1 MDIGSHLLKMIASST
16 AKIHGH
22 YDFFTGLI
30 TLDKFTENDLPLI
43 ESALIK
49 SPPPTNAPEA
59 ITLRDIRALI
69 KHEVTHFLDHLTT
82 IWGIEFLYRRSRL
95 VESLMHVGA
104 DAQQPLGVYL
114 LNATELQMHGDLIK
128 IHKDIAF
135 DKCDVV
141 RHQLVQSRLYGPIII
156 VKFFQNDD
164 LVCDVP
170 LSMLSLLEANAIANE
185 YLARFDDLTHM
196 DQEDR
201 VIAEKAV
208 ERRLHKILNEPNL
221 AEYSVL
227 IRLAKI
233 HFTFFDTRQLLSYM
247 SVLVNFCLNASIFS
261 LGAITE
267 NIRHS
272 FGNRNIGDGIWADL
286 CRGMSRHVIAFKTIM
301 FMYNWIHTSSPEKR
315 QNLVRVMV
323 SDPYHAIELFW
334 DEHRRSKFN
343 GGQFEKTA
351 SLQILKAGNFEEDFS
366 VCSQAIEKN
375 RRWAQQRNLRGCDFD
390 EIACIDILLGDDSVV
405 SCPQR
410 IDFDVTAHSYKIVGP
425 YTKFD
430 YLTKDSV
437 SKFHMPPELASAM
450 IENILTQKEAAQAR
464 MRRPKK

>member
-1 MDIGSHLLKMIASST
+1 MIASST

-49 SPPPTNAPEA
+49 SPPPTNTPDA
-59 ITLRDIRALI
+59 ISLRDIRALI

-104 DAQQPLGVYL
+104 DVQQPLGVYL
-114 LNATELQMHGDLIK
+114 LNATELQMHADLVK
-128 IHKDIAF
+128 VHKDIAF
-135 DKCDVV
+135 DECDVV
-141 RHQLVQSRLYGPIII
+141 RHQLVRSKLYGPIII
-156 VKFFQNDD
+156 VKFFQNDV

-170 LSMLSLLEANAIANE
+170 LSMLSLLEANALANE
-185 YLARFDDLTHM
+185 YLSRFDDLIHM
-196 DQEDR
+196 DQEAR

-208 ERRLHKILNEPNL
+208 ERRLHKILNEPDL

-233 HFTFFDTRQLLSYM
+233 HFTFFDSRQLLSYM
-247 SVLVNFCLNASIFS
+247 SILVNFCLNASISS
-261 LGAITE
+261 LGTITE

-272 FGNRNIGDGIWADL
+272 FENKNIGDGIWADL

-301 FMYNWIHTSSPEKR
+301 FMYNWIHTSLPEKSK
-315 QNLVRVMV
+315 NLVRLMV
-323 SDPYHAIELFW
+323 SDPYDAIELFW
-334 DEHRRSKFN
+334 DEHRRSKFS
-343 GGQFEKTA
+343 GGQFEKNA
-351 SLQILKAGNFEEDFS
+351 LLRILKAGNFDEDFS
-366 VCSQAIEKN
+366 VCSEAIEKN
-375 RRWAQQRNLRGCDFD
+375 RRWAQQKNLRGCDFD
-390 EIACIDILLGDDSVV
+390 EIACIDILLGDDTVI

-425 YTKFD
+425 YTELD
-430 YLTKDSV
+430 DLTKDGV
-437 SKFHMPPELASAM
+437 SKFHMPPELASAV

-464 MRRPKK
+464 MRRAKK

>member
-1 MDIGSHLLKMIASST
+1 MIASST

-49 SPPPTNAPEA
+49 LPPPTNTPEA

-104 DAQQPLGVYL
+104 NAQQPLSVYL
-114 LNATELQMHGDLIK
+114 LNATELQMHSDLVK

-135 DKCDVV
+135 DQCDVV

-156 VKFFQNDD
+156 VKFFRNDD

-185 YLARFDDLTHM
+185 YFARFDDLTHM
-196 DQEDR
+196 DHEDR
-201 VIAEKAV
+201 VIAEKAT
-208 ERRLHKILNEPNL
+208 ERRLQKILNEPDL

-272 FGNRNIGDGIWADL
+272 FDNRNIGDGIWADL
-286 CRGMSRHVIAFKTIM
+286 CRGMSRHVIAFKTII
-301 FMYNWIHTSSPEKR
+301 FMHNWINTSLPEKG
-315 QNLVRVMV
+315 QDLVRIMV
-323 SDPYHAIELFW
+323 SDPYHAIKLFW
-334 DEHRRSKFN
+334 DEQRRSKFN

-366 VCSQAIEKN
+366 ICSQAIEKN
-375 RRWAQQRNLRGCDFD
+375 TRWAQQKNLRGCDFD
-390 EIACIDILLGDDSVV
+390 EIACIDILLGDDSLV

-410 IDFDVTAHSYKIVGP
+410 IDFDVMAHSYKIVGP
-425 YTKFD
+425 YSKFD
-430 YLTKDSV
+430 RLTKDGA

-450 IENILTQKEAAQAR
+450 IENILAQKEAAQAR